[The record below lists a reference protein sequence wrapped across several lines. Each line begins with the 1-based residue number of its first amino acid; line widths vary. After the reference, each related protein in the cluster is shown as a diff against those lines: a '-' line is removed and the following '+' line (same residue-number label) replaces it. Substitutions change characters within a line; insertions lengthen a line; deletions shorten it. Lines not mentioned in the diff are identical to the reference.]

1 MKMINLMI
9 IDLEATSEEIK
20 TPNYRHEI
28 IEIGAAKCC
37 VEGDTWE
44 IGDCFDCFIKPQIN
58 QVLSKFIIGLTSIA
72 QKDVSQ
78 AKIFPAVLDEFK
90 KWIGTQT
97 YIFASFG
104 RYDFTQLKDDCNL
117 YLEQFPFSAQ
127 HCNLKTVIQK
137 KMNLPR
143 AKGCPTLVK
152 ELQIDAHLP
161 EHRAI
166 NDVKNLIKICQKLQ
180 ITQEDLLKEIRWY

>member
-1 MKMINLMI
+1 MLNLMI
-9 IDLEATSEEIK
+9 IDLEATSEEVK
-20 TPNYRHEI
+20 TLGYRHEI
-28 IEIGAAKCC
+28 IEIGAAKCY
-37 VEGDTWE
+37 VSDSVWETGDT
-44 IGDCFDCFIKPQIN
+44 FDCFVKPQIN
-58 QVLSKFIIGLTSIA
+58 PILSKFIKELTSIE

-90 KWIGTQT
+90 KWIGANAFV
-97 YIFASFG
+97 FASFG
-104 RYDFTQLKDDCNL
+104 KYDFNQMKYDCNL

-137 KMNLPR
+137 KMQLSK
-143 AKGCPTLVK
+143 AKGCPTLVE
-152 ELQIDAHLP
+152 ELQIEAELP

-180 ITQEDLLKEIRWY
+180 I